1 MVPTP
6 MAPVFRIEPVEDV
19 PASADVGH
27 YDELRPP
34 AKARLAAVVDDGA
47 TRTADPA
54 FRRTAAAWDVV
65 KFTDYYR
72 IEWCGP
78 EG

>member
-1 MVPTP
+1 MLPSP
-6 MAPVFRIEPVEDV
+6 MAPLFRIEPIEDV

-34 AKARLAAVVDDGA
+34 AKTRLPAVVDDEP

-54 FRRTAAAWDVV
+54 FRRTAATWDVV

-72 IEWCGP
+72 IERCEP